1 MFIKSNKLSDS
12 DCLKLSYQSFLIAK
26 GDTAKS
32 FDSLYS
38 FIKILQTFIDM
49 SVFHFTISSIID

>member
-1 MFIKSNKLSDS
+1 M
-12 DCLKLSYQSFLIAK
+12 SYQSFLIAK

-32 FDSLYS
+32 VDSLYS
-38 FIKILQTFIDM
+38 LIKILQTFIDM